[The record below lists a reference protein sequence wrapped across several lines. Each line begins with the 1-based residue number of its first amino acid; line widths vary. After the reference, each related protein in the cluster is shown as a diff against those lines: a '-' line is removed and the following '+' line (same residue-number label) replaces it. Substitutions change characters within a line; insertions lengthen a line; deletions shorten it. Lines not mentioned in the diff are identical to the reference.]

1 MPIPAEIRTVD
12 DNRGIPILEIIKER
26 DALLICET
34 NNLGRNIKIRSSAIP
49 SLLLTLK
56 ALSERSEFVA
66 CDVMVDRTSERQESS
81 RKGRRCASE
90 GLVSGNRA
98 R

>member
-1 MPIPAEIRTVD
+1 MPIPSEIRTVD
-12 DNRGIPILEIIKER
+12 DNRGIPVLEIIKER

-66 CDVMVDRTSERQESS
+66 CDVMVDRTSERERPNANGHSIPESQRS
-81 RKGRRCASE
+81 
-90 GLVSGNRA
+90 
-98 R
+98 

>member
-1 MPIPAEIRTVD
+1 MPIPSEIRTVD
-12 DNRGIPILEIIKER
+12 DNRGIPILEIIMER

-56 ALSERSEFVA
+56 ALSEHSEYVA
-66 CDVMVDRTSERQESS
+66 CDVLVDRTSRES
-81 RKGRRCASE
+81 RRTQMAT
-90 GLVSGNRA
+90 A
-98 R
+98 RTEF

>member
-1 MPIPAEIRTVD
+1 MSPHICVRGLLKGFQCRYLQRFGLSI

-56 ALSERSEFVA
+56 ALSEHSEHVA
-66 CDVMVDRTSERQESS
+66 CDVLVDRS
-81 RKGRRCASE
+81 
-90 GLVSGNRA
+90 VHNVD
-98 R
+98 